1 MAASFPTG
9 LQPLLCDRF
18 PSQLSTNGIHLFVSR
33 TELTWRHLYSWRHN
47 QVEKLRL
54 VLFILWV
61 FCHNLYEASLV
72 VIPSGLGLRLVL
84 HFYVFFLAQFLGW
97 GRGDFVGGI
106 SSHDPQWVGKLEHI
120 PSNWQHTVG
129 DGA

>member
-61 FCHNLYEASLV
+61 FCHNLYETSLV
-72 VIPSGLGLRLVL
+72 VIPSGSGNSSTFLPIGSTQWEMGPDLPVRCNVGWLCVKKKMHQDILFRSLVT
-84 HFYVFFLAQFLGW
+84 HGMQKP
-97 GRGDFVGGI
+97 I
-106 SSHDPQWVGKLEHI
+106 
-120 PSNWQHTVG
+120 
-129 DGA
+129 